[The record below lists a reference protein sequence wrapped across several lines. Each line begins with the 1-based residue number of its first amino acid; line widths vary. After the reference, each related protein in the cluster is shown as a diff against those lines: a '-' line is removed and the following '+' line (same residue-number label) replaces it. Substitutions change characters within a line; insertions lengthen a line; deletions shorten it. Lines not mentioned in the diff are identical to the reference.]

1 MSALTGG
8 IELAPLL
15 TRIAVDLDSFKTEME
30 KAKQTAKEQAD
41 GISQQIKKAAQVGQ
55 DLQKVGGT
63 LTKAITVPLMGAGA
77 ASAKFAMDFQKDMA
91 QVKTLL
97 DGNAQQVEARTR
109 ELSENVLQVSNDVN
123 MSSSQIAE
131 GTYQVISAYGDS
143 AETMDLVTIA
153 AKGAKAGGAE
163 LVDSVNL
170 LSAVTKGYGDTSAA
184 ANEKVSDLAF
194 QTVKLG
200 QTTYPELAASMGR
213 VVPLAATLK
222 VSQEELFGVMATG
235 TGVTGNAAEVST
247 QLRGVLQALMAPTDS
262 MAELMANLGYESG
275 QAMIE
280 GLGLQGTIDAIVKAA
295 DESGMPLQS
304 YIGSIEGQ
312 TLALTLSG
320 EQSDVLREKIAAM
333 GEATGSAAKAFKAAT
348 ENEAED
354 FDSSINKLKN
364 SAIAFG
370 DALTPLISKV
380 ADLVSGVA
388 DFINDLS
395 PAQKEMAVNFALVAA
410 AAGPAISA
418 VGKGITTF
426 SNVAGALKGLGGA
439 ASTAAGAGGLG
450 SLSPAIGGVLPSLG
464 GLVSAAL
471 PVAAAVG
478 GIAVVGGTVAHV
490 LSQEVVPEVDF
501 FKSAFVDASGNVVD
515 SNIKMGLAAKDCTVT
530 ISEET
535 KKAVGAYME
544 MDESIR
550 SNLLNLKIN
559 GTTITTEMTT
569 GIAGDYHSMV
579 DQVVA
584 KIDEGTQQSLQVY
597 EENFVKTGLV
607 TQEQY
612 DSFHRALVADAD
624 RKKQTLADN
633 EAKIT
638 EIMQTHVDENGTLT
652 DEGWKQINQILDESG
667 SIAIGELSGTVQES
681 ELLMNR
687 WKTSGVTITADMAAE
702 QVQLLN
708 DERDAAID
716 AAYKKKEETLA
727 TAEQWKKSEN
737 DIIRANGYKLEQL
750 AEHDYEV
757 AVDNAEKIRKDGL
770 DKLEDGYHDLYK
782 NVDTDSGKIY
792 TWWGKLKKWWKDNT
806 FEEKDMSF
814 GLGINVTTS
823 GDWSK
828 LEYATSVIN
837 RHSNGNNPYDPRYS
851 HYTGLDYVP
860 YDGYTI
866 RAHKGE
872 RLLTAEENKD
882 FMQNKNGPAPDGEEV
897 AVYTQIN
904 LDGKEIGYAVAPH
917 VSVQQAR
924 NARRIR

>member
-30 KAKQTAKEQAD
+30 KAKEVAKTQAD

-55 DLQKVGGT
+55 NLQKVGGT

-97 DGNAQQVEARTR
+97 DGNAQQVEARTK
-109 ELSENVLQVSNDVN
+109 ELSKNVLQVSNDVN

-170 LSAVTKGYGDTSAA
+170 LSAVTKGYGDTSKE

-200 QTTYPELAASMGR
+200 QTTFPELASSMGR

-222 VSQEELFGVMATG
+222 VSQEELFGIMATG

-348 ENEAED
+348 DNEAED
-354 FDSSINKLKN
+354 FDGSINKLKN

-410 AAGPAISA
+410 AAGPAIST

-450 SLSPAIGGVLPSLG
+450 ALTPALG
-464 GLVSAAL
+464 GIASAAL
-471 PVAAAVG
+471 PIAGTIAGVAAAG
-478 GIAVVGGTVAHV
+478 YGLYKV
-490 LSQEVVPEVDF
+490 LDQSVVPEVDLF
-501 FKSAFVDASGNVVD
+501 ETRMIDANGNILSKTEEATAGVYRQAVVISD
-515 SNIKMGLAAKDCTVT
+515 S
-530 ISEET
+530 T
-535 KKAVGAYME
+535 KQAVSAYMD
-544 MDESIR
+544 MDTQVGDI
-550 SNLLNLKIN
+550 LLGMKVDNAV
-559 GTTITTEMTT
+559 MTQAT
-569 GIAGDYHSMV
+569 
-579 DQVVA
+579 
-584 KIDEGTQQSLQVY
+584 
-597 EENFVKTGLV
+597 
-607 TQEQY
+607 
-612 DSFHRALVADAD
+612 AD
-624 RKKQTLADN
+624 
-633 EAKIT
+633 
-638 EIMQTHVDENGTLT
+638 
-652 DEGWKQINQILDESG
+652 
-667 SIAIGELSGTVQES
+667 ELSGIYDN
-681 ELLMNR
+681 MA
-687 WKTSGVTITADMAAE
+687 KTITDGLNASYEQDKQDFQKYVVEKGLLSEDEQKQAAQILEQGHADRIAKVSANTARLKEIDEEYKTASVQRQKELDEERRRIMDENASLAIIALSDSEAEAAAIQQTWADNHVEVTAQMASE
-702 QVQLLN
+702 QVKRLN
-708 DERDAAID
+708 DARDQKILSAQQEYTQQMDIARQLREQGGAEAEALADKI
-716 AAYKKKEETLA
+716 EQEA
-727 TAEQWKKSEN
+727 TAQKDAVIQK
-737 DIIRANGYKLEQL
+737 ANETRDQGINNLRQSYKDL
-750 AEHDYEV
+750 EHDI
-757 AVDNAEKIRKDGL
+757 DTTTGDIQSHW
-770 DKLEDGYHDLYK
+770 DKLTFPVKKMRVEIETSQKRLTDQGYGSLLAS
-782 NVDTDSGKIY
+782 SGS
-792 TWWGKLKKWWKDNT
+792 LN
-806 FEEKDMSF
+806 
-814 GLGINVTTS
+814 
-823 GDWSK
+823 
-828 LEYATSVIN
+828 
-837 RHSNGNNPYDPRYS
+837 
-851 HYTGLDYVP
+851 YTGLSYVP
-860 YDGYTI
+860 YDGYNI
-866 RAHKGE
+866 IAHKGE
-872 RLLTAEENKD
+872 RVLTAEENRD
-882 FMQNKNGPAPDGEEV
+882 YMQAKNGGGPNGGNLGTLKAVIKVGDRELANAIAPLISEEQGF
-897 AVYTQIN
+897 A
-904 LDGKEIGYAVAPH
+904 L
-917 VSVQQAR
+917 
-924 NARRIR
+924 

>member
-333 GEATGSAAKAFKAAT
+333 GEATGSAARAFKAAT

-410 AAGPAISA
+410 AAGPAIST

-450 SLSPAIGGVLPSLG
+450 
-464 GLVSAAL
+464 GLTG
-471 PVAAAVG
+471 AVG
-478 GIAVVGGTVAHV
+478 GLLPALGPIAAALGGVALAGTAIHV
-490 LSQEVVPEVDF
+490 AMSQEVVPTIDLFE
-501 FKSAFVDASGNVVD
+501 SRMVDASGNIMAHGD
-515 SNIKMGLAAKDCTVT
+515 YMAAALSADT
-530 ISEET
+530 IVISDAT
-535 KKAVGAYME
+535 KQAVGAYMD
-544 MDESIR
+544 MDTQMGQI
-550 SNLLNLKIN
+550 LLNQ
-559 GTTITTEMTT
+559 
-569 GIAGDYHSMV
+569 
-579 DQVVA
+579 QVVGGAITQETAGQMVQTYSGMANTIKTKLKEGYDTDLANLQQHVTA
-584 KIDEGTQQSLQVY
+584 KGLLSEEDAAKAQQILETSYQTKVQKI
-597 EENFVKTGLV
+597 EENEARIKEIYETAAAEHREL
-607 TQEQY
+607 TQAE
-612 DSFHRALVADAD
+612 
-624 RKKQTLADN
+624 
-633 EAKIT
+633 E
-638 EIMQTHVDENGTLT
+638 DEVNRI
-652 DEGWKQINQILDESG
+652 KAESAQM
-667 SIAIGELSGTVQES
+667 AIVELSES
-681 ELLMNR
+681 EAEAQAILQT
-687 WKTSGVTITADMAAE
+687 WKDNHIEVTAEMAAE
-702 QVQLLN
+702 QVKVLNEARDQKILDAEKEYTQQMDIARQLREEGSAEAVALADKIEKEATRQKDAVVSQAN
-708 DERDAAID
+708 KTRDEGIKKLGD
-716 AAYKKKEETLA
+716 AYKGLSDDVNLETGEILTYWDRVKSWWDKWNPTAKKMRVTYEE
-727 TAEQWKKSEN
+727 
-737 DIIRANGYKLEQL
+737 
-750 AEHDYEV
+750 
-757 AVDNAEKIRKDGL
+757 
-770 DKLEDGYHDLYK
+770 
-782 NVDTDSGKIY
+782 NVSKGKY
-792 TWWGKLKKWWKDNT
+792 NP
-806 FEEKDMSF
+806 
-814 GLGINVTTS
+814 
-823 GDWSK
+823 
-828 LEYATSVIN
+828 YATGSLQ
-837 RHSNGNNPYDPRYS
+837 
-851 HYTGLDYVP
+851 YTGLSYVP
-860 YDGYTI
+860 YDGYNI
-866 RAHKGE
+866 IAHKGE
-872 RLLTAEENKD
+872 RILTAEENRD
-882 FMQNKNGPAPDGEEV
+882 YMQGKNGPASNGEEV